1 MSGSSL
7 DGLDIAYV
15 HLHETGGKWT
25 FELIQ
30 ADCYAYNAELAN
42 QLRHATQLNALNYQL
57 LHTQYGHYIGQQV
70 NQFIARH
77 QLEHKVDIIASHGHT
92 TFHIPAQK
100 TTAQLGDGAAI
111 AAATALPVVSDL
123 RAVDIALGGQGAPIV
138 PIGEKLLWGH
148 YPLFLNLG
156 GIANISYNTTQA
168 YTAFDVCPAN
178 RVLNML
184 AQTLQLPYDDA
195 GAIARSG
202 QCNATLLQQLNE
214 LTYYQMPNPKSLSN
228 DFGTDV
234 VYPLVNDTAISI
246 ADKLATVTEHI
257 AQQIKNS
264 LQPIANGNS
273 YELLVTG
280 GGAHNHYLTE
290 RIQQYLQPLQ
300 VKLVIPDAA
309 IINYKEAIVMALI
322 GVLRWREENNI
333 LATVTGASRSSV
345 NGALWMGQS

>member
-30 ADCYAYNAELAN
+30 ADCYAYDAELAN

-70 NQFIARH
+70 NQFITTH

-92 TFHIPAQK
+92 SFHLPAQK
-100 TTAQLGDGAAI
+100 TTAQIGDGAAI
-111 AAATALPVVSDL
+111 AATTALPVVSDL
-123 RAVDIALGGQGAPIV
+123 RAIDIALGGQGAPIV
-138 PIGEKLLWGH
+138 PIGEKLLWGN

-156 GIANISYNTTQA
+156 GIANISYNTAQA

-184 AQTLQLPYDDA
+184 VKELQLEYDNE

-202 QCNATLLQQLNE
+202 QCNSDLLTQLNE
-214 LTYYQMPNPKSLSN
+214 LAYYQLAYPKSLSN

-234 VYPLVNDTAISI
+234 VYPLVNDAALST
-246 ADKLATVTEHI
+246 ADKLATVVEHI

-264 LQPIANGNS
+264 LQPIANNNS

-290 RIQQYLQPLQ
+290 RIQQYLQPLHI
-300 VKLVIPDAA
+300 KLVIPDAA

-322 GVLRWREENNI
+322 GVLRWREENNV

>member
-15 HLHETGGKWT
+15 HLHEIGGKWT

-30 ADCYAYNAELAN
+30 ADCYAYDAELAN

-70 NQFIARH
+70 NQFIATH

-92 TFHIPAQK
+92 SFHLPTQK
-100 TTAQLGDGAAI
+100 TTAQIGDGAAI
-111 AAATALPVVSDL
+111 AATTALPVVSDL
-123 RAVDIALGGQGAPIV
+123 RAIDIALGGQGAPIV
-138 PIGEKLLWGH
+138 PIGEKLLWGN

-156 GIANISYNTTQA
+156 GIANISYNTAQA

-184 AQTLQLPYDDA
+184 VKELQLEYDNE

-202 QCNATLLQQLNE
+202 QCNSDLLTQLNE
-214 LTYYQMPNPKSLSN
+214 LAYYQLAYPKSLSN

-234 VYPLVNDTAISI
+234 VYPLVNDAALST
-246 ADKLATVTEHI
+246 ADKLATVVEHI

-264 LQPIANGNS
+264 LQPIANNNS

-290 RIQQYLQPLQ
+290 RIQQHLQPLHI
-300 VKLVIPDAA
+300 KLVIPDAA

-322 GVLRWREENNI
+322 GVLRWREENNV

>member
-30 ADCYAYNAELAN
+30 ADCYAYDAELAN

-70 NQFIARH
+70 NQFIATH

-92 TFHIPAQK
+92 SFHLPAQK
-100 TTAQLGDGAAI
+100 TTAQIGDGAAI
-111 AAATALPVVSDL
+111 AATTALPVVSDL
-123 RAVDIALGGQGAPIV
+123 RAIDIALGGQGAPIV
-138 PIGEKLLWGH
+138 PIGEKLLWGN

-156 GIANISYNTTQA
+156 GIANISYNTAQA

-184 AQTLQLPYDDA
+184 VKELQLEYDNE

-202 QCNATLLQQLNE
+202 QCNSDLLTQLNE
-214 LTYYQMPNPKSLSN
+214 LAYYQLAYPKSLSN

-234 VYPLVNDTAISI
+234 VYPLVNDAALST
-246 ADKLATVTEHI
+246 ADKLATMVEHI
-257 AQQIKNS
+257 ALQIKNS
-264 LQPIANGNS
+264 LQPIANNNS

-290 RIQQYLQPLQ
+290 RIQQHLQPLHI
-300 VKLVIPDAA
+300 KLVIPDAA

-322 GVLRWREENNI
+322 GVLRWREENNV

>member
-30 ADCYAYNAELAN
+30 ADCYAYDAELAN
-42 QLRHATQLNALNYQL
+42 QLRHATQLNALGYQL

-70 NQFIARH
+70 NQFIATY
-77 QLEHKVDIIASHGHT
+77 QLEHKIDIIASHGHT
-92 TFHIPAQK
+92 SFHLPAQK

-123 RAVDIALGGQGAPIV
+123 RAIDIALGGQGAPIV
-138 PIGEKLLWGH
+138 PIGEKLLWSH

-156 GIANISYNTTQA
+156 GIANISYNTAQA

-184 AQTLQLPYDDA
+184 VKELQLQYDNQ

-202 QCNATLLQQLNE
+202 QCNDELLTQLNE
-214 LTYYQMPNPKSLSN
+214 LAYYQLPYPKSLSN

-234 VYPLVNDTAISI
+234 VYPLVNDTALST
-246 ADKLATVTEHI
+246 ADKLATVVEHI

-264 LQPIANGNS
+264 LQPIANNNS

-290 RIQQYLQPLQ
+290 RIQQHLQPLNI
-300 VKLVIPDAA
+300 KLVIPDAA

-322 GVLRWREENNI
+322 GVLRWREENNV